1 MEAKSP
7 DRATVVPRVEDDV
20 LLRGQGRYIADARWP
35 NQAYAC
41 FVRSPHACARIA
53 GVNAAAARAAPGIV
67 GVLTGSDAA
76 ELGSIGRHPPLAG
89 RGGKPLITPHRPALA
104 ATRAMHVGE
113 PVAMVVGESAAA
125 AQDAAE
131 LVAVDYEP
139 LPGVTDARA
148 ALVPGAPQ
156 VWPEA
161 PGNLAIDWPGLAA
174 DPEAN
179 AREVD
184 AIFKAAKFV
193 ARIAVTNQR
202 IAIASME
209 PRGATA
215 SYDAEGDKYTLRVC
229 SQGARILR
237 DDIAVILKI
246 PKERLR
252 VLTEDVGG
260 AFGLKTGAY
269 PEYLALML
277 GAKKLGRPI
286 HWMSGRSEA
295 FLSDNQAR
303 DNYSEAELALDESG
317 RFLALR
323 IRNTANLGAYLGS
336 VGAAIPSLSFS
347 RCLPGMYDIRHI
359 DIGVRCAFTNTVPT
373 APIAAPGGRKRT
385 TRSSAWSRK
394 PRASPA
400 SIRQSCGGAISSR
413 LPPCRTRPPS
423 APP

>member
-7 DRATVVPRVEDDV
+7 DRATVEPRVEDDV
-20 LLRGQGRYIADARWP
+20 LLRGQGRYIADGRWP

-53 GVNAAAARAAPGIV
+53 GVNAAAAREAPGIV

-104 ATRAMHVGE
+104 ATRVMHVGE

-184 AIFKAAKFV
+184 AMFKAAKFV

-215 SYDAEGDKYTLRVC
+215 SYDAQGDK
-229 SQGARILR
+229 I
-237 DDIAVILKI
+237 
-246 PKERLR
+246 
-252 VLTEDVGG
+252 
-260 AFGLKTGAY
+260 
-269 PEYLALML
+269 
-277 GAKKLGRPI
+277 
-286 HWMSGRSEA
+286 
-295 FLSDNQAR
+295 
-303 DNYSEAELALDESG
+303 
-317 RFLALR
+317 
-323 IRNTANLGAYLGS
+323 
-336 VGAAIPSLSFS
+336 
-347 RCLPGMYDIRHI
+347 
-359 DIGVRCAFTNTVPT
+359 RCA
-373 APIAAPGGRKRT
+373 
-385 TRSSAWSRK
+385 SARRA
-394 PRASPA
+394 RASCATISP
-400 SIRQSCGGAISSR
+400 SSSKSRRRGCG
-413 LPPCRTRPPS
+413 C
-423 APP
+423 